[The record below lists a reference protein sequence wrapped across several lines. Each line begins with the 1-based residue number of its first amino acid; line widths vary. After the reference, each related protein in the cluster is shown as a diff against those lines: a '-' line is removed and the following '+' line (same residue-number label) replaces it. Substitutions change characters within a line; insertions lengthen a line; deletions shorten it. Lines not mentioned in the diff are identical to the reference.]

1 MEETRLPNYDAKLT
15 IFAKDAKEVFDWTF
29 DFYDI
34 KAIHER
40 GYFGEGETIAILDTG
55 LNEKHPDLFGTV
67 VHSEDMRGSNDVID
81 RNYHSTW
88 IHGRLSA
95 VHNGVG
101 VQGICPKAKIIIL
114 KVFNDNGSG
123 NSEWLEK
130 GIRRAHEL
138 GATQINFSG
147 GLGVKIPFIEEAIND
162 FILDG
167 GTFWAAN
174 GNDGLKNDLDF
185 PSNIPQT
192 VAIGSHDENG
202 SISNFSDFGAMSDI
216 YSAGEDVLST
226 YGDKDYALLSGT
238 SMATPTALGIFA
250 TLRLPLEK
258 KLGFKI
264 TPANLHL
271 FAQDIN
277 SINVKERRF

>member
-1 MEETRLPNYDAKLT
+1 MQEIRLPDYKAELS
-15 IFAKDAKEVFDWTF
+15 IMAKDAKEVFDWTW

-34 KAIHER
+34 KAIHDR
-40 GYFGEGETIAILDTG
+40 DYFGEGERIAILDTG
-55 LNEKHPDLFGTV
+55 LNEKHPDLLGTV
-67 VHSEDMRGSNDVID
+67 IHAEDCRGSNDVVD

-95 VHNGVG
+95 VHNNVG
-101 VQGICPKAKIIIL
+101 VQGIVPKAEIIIL
-114 KVFNDNGSG
+114 KVFNDNGTG
-123 NSEWLEK
+123 NVKWLEK

-147 GLGVKIPFIEEAIND
+147 GLGVKIPAITEAIND
-162 FILDG
+162 YIVDG

-192 VAIGSHDENG
+192 LSVGSHDKNG
-202 SISNFSDFGAMSDI
+202 VLSRFSDYGAMSDV
-216 YSAGEDVLST
+216 YSAGQDVLST

-250 TLRLPLEK
+250 ALRLPLEE
-258 KLGFKI
+258 KLGVKVTPINFK
-264 TPANLHL
+264 NY
-271 FAQDIN
+271 
-277 SINVKERRF
+277 VKNIVDVRKEI